1 MSRYEG
7 LAGCYDVFTDD
18 VGYPKWADYFEIL
31 FSKHQTEVSS
41 VLDLGCGT
49 GSLSFLLA
57 DRGYEVI
64 GVDASVEMLAQAQA
78 KNADCKGIPP
88 LFLCQEMEELDLYG
102 TVDAAV
108 SSLDSISYL
117 DGVEALSQALSR
129 LKFFVRPG
137 GIFVFDVNTEAKF
150 KAISGNSFLRED
162 EENVCI
168 WSAAYDDASKYCLMR
183 MNLFQKSGALWSRSC
198 EEHEEYAFSQAEIFA
213 ALEQNGFTLEA
224 AYDELSAS
232 PARADSMRIFYV
244 ARRNNQ

>member
-18 VGYPKWADYFEIL
+18 VGYPQWADYFEAL
-31 FSKHQTEVSS
+31 FSRHETEVSS

-49 GSLSFLLA
+49 GSLSMLFA
-57 DRGYEVI
+57 ERGYEVI

-78 KNADCKGIPP
+78 KLATCEKIPP

-117 DGVEALSQALSR
+117 DGVEALNQALGR

-137 GIFVFDVNTEAKF
+137 GLFIFDVNTDAKF
-150 KAISGNSFLRED
+150 KSISGNSFLRED

-168 WSAAYDDASKYCLMR
+168 WSAAYDEASKYCLMR
-183 MNLFQKSGALWSRSC
+183 MNLFQKNGALWSRSC
-198 EEHEEYAFSQAEIFA
+198 EEHEEYAFSQEEICTSLA
-213 ALEQNGFTLEA
+213 QNGFVLEA
-224 AYDELSAS
+224 AYDELSVL
-232 PARADSMRIFYV
+232 PAKADSMRIFYI
-244 ARRNNQ
+244 ARRK